1 MRTHYKF
8 MFTHWHRG
16 TPFMWRNTQYN
27 SGLVRRVTR
36 FGPLMFIE
44 YL

>member
-1 MRTHYKF
+1 MKHYKF
-8 MFTHWHRG
+8 MFTHWYRG
-16 TPFMWRNTQYN
+16 TMFMWRDTQYN

-36 FGPLMFIE
+36 LGPIMFIE